1 MASSGDVPVHWLFA
15 IRHSPLRWLRLPT
28 VVILAVLVLLPV
40 GLVVYQSFLDEPF
53 FAPAARLS
61 LWAYEFILGEPD
73 FARAFRTTVI
83 LAIGMT
89 AIAVP
94 LGGVLAFLVVRT
106 DLPAKRLIEPA
117 LLVPIVL
124 SPIVIAFGYVVAIG
138 PVGFASLAFKD
149 LIGFVPWNLYS
160 LASLIIIAGLTHV
173 PHVYLFSAASLRK
186 LNPELEEQARVM
198 GAPPWRVALTVSLPL
213 AWPALVYSGVLI
225 FFLGF
230 ELFGLP
236 LIIGDP
242 ANLLVLT
249 TYLFKLTNILGTPS
263 YQLMAVVVVAMAL
276 VTLPLVYL
284 QRYLLRMAERYV
296 TMGGRGGASRPL
308 RLGRWRFVALACIVL
323 WLLVAIGLPLAGVLL
338 RAFVSRWGE
347 GINPFATLTL
357 QNFFDLA
364 EYPNLVGGIVHTFLL
379 ATVGAAASVAVY
391 AWIALVAHRWRS
403 PLVAVLD
410 YLVLLPRSLP
420 GLVAGLAFLWVFLFV
435 PYLGGLRS
443 SLVGL
448 WLAYSIV
455 WLAFGLRLISAALGQ
470 ISPELEEAA
479 RVTGAGPGRVLRDVT
494 LPLIRFGLM
503 SSWLLCFMIFV
514 REYATGV
521 YLQGPGTEVLGP
533 LIVTLFGGGSLELVA
548 ALSVVNVVLVA
559 AGLALALRLGVRM

>member
-1 MASSGDVPVHWLFA
+1 M
-15 IRHSPLRWLRLPT
+15 IWLRAPT
-28 VVILAVLVLLPV
+28 VVVLVTLVLLPV
-40 GLVVYQSFLDEPF
+40 GIVVYQSLLDEPF
-53 FAPAARLS
+53 FSPVARLS
-61 LWAYEFILGEPD
+61 LSSYEFILGEPD
-73 FARAFRTTVI
+73 FARAFLNTLG
-83 LAIGMT
+83 LAAGMT

-94 LGGVLAFLVVRT
+94 FGAVLAFLVVRT
-106 DLPAKRLIEPA
+106 DLPAKSLIEPA

-124 SPIVIAFGYVVAIG
+124 SPIVIAFGYVVAVG
-138 PVGFASLAFKD
+138 PVGFASLAVKG

-160 LASLIIIAGLTHV
+160 FWSLIVIAGLTHV
-173 PHVYLFSAASLRK
+173 PHVYLFSSASLRK
-186 LNPELEEQARVM
+186 LNLELEEQARIM
-198 GAPPWRVALTVSLPL
+198 GASPWRVALTVSLPL

-236 LIIGDP
+236 LIIGDA
-242 ANLLVLT
+242 ANVLVLT

-263 YQLMAVVVVAMAL
+263 YQLMAVVVVAMGL

-296 TMGGRGGASRPL
+296 TMGGKGAQSQPL
-308 RLGRWRFVALACIVL
+308 RLGRWRWVALACIIL
-323 WLLVAIGLPLAGVLL
+323 WLVVAVGLPLAGVLL

-347 GINPFATLTL
+347 GVNPFESLTL
-357 QNFFDLA
+357 QNFVDLA
-364 EYPNLVGGIVHTFLL
+364 EYPNLVGGIVNTFLL
-379 ATVGAAASVAVY
+379 ATVGAAASVALY
-391 AWIALVAHRWRS
+391 AVVALAAHRWKS
-403 PLVAVLD
+403 PFVAVID
-410 YLVLLPRSLP
+410 YLVLLPRSMP

-435 PYLGGLRS
+435 PYLGILRS

-448 WLAYSIV
+448 WLAYSVV
-455 WLAFGLRLISAALGQ
+455 WLAFGLRIISATLTQ

-479 RVTGAGPGRVLRDVT
+479 RVAGAPPGRVLRDVT
-494 LPLIRFGLM
+494 LPLIRFGLI
-503 SSWLLCFMIFV
+503 SSWLLCFMLFV

>member
-1 MASSGDVPVHWLFA
+1 MT
-15 IRHSPLRWLRLPT
+15 WLRLPT
-28 VVILAVLVLLPV
+28 VTILAVLVLLPV

-53 FAPAARLS
+53 FAPIARLS
-61 LWAYEFILGEPD
+61 LWSYEFILGEPD
-73 FARAFRTTVI
+73 FARAFLTT
-83 LAIGMT
+83 LALAAGMT

-106 DLPAKRLIEPA
+106 DLPAKSLIEPA

-160 LASLIIIAGLTHV
+160 FASLVIIAGLTHV
-173 PHVYLFSAASLRK
+173 PHVYLFSSASLRK
-186 LNPELEEQARVM
+186 LNLELEEQARVM

-242 ANLLVLT
+242 ANVLVMT

-263 YQLMAVVVVAMAL
+263 YQLMAVVVVAIMI

-296 TMGGRGGASRPL
+296 TMGGKGVQSRPL
-308 RLGRWRFVALACIVL
+308 RLGPWRWVALACIVF
-323 WLLVAIGLPLAGVLL
+323 WLVVAIGLPLSGVLL

-347 GINPFATLTL
+347 GINPFETLTL
-357 QNFFDLA
+357 QNFYDLA
-364 EYPNLVGGIVHTFLL
+364 EYPNLIGGVVNTFLL
-379 ATVGAAASVAVY
+379 ATVGAAASVVLY
-391 AWIALVAHRWRS
+391 ALVALATHRWRS
-403 PLVAVLD
+403 RLVAMVD

-435 PYLGGLRS
+435 PYLGVLRS
-443 SLVGL
+443 SLVGI
-448 WLAYSIV
+448 WLAYSLV
-455 WLAFGLRLISAALGQ
+455 WLAFGLRLISAALAQ

-479 RVTGAGPGRVLRDVT
+479 RVTGAPAGRALRDIT
-494 LPLIRFGLM
+494 LPLIRFGLV
-503 SSWLLCFMIFV
+503 SSWLLCFMLFV
-514 REYATGV
+514 REYSTGV

-533 LIVTLFGGGSLELVA
+533 LIVSLFGGGALELVA
-548 ALSVVNVVLVA
+548 ALSVVNVALVA
-559 AGLALALRLGVRM
+559 AGLALALRLGVRI

>member
-1 MASSGDVPVHWLFA
+1 M
-15 IRHSPLRWLRLPT
+15 
-28 VVILAVLVLLPV
+28 
-40 GLVVYQSFLDEPF
+40 VVYQSFLDEPF
-53 FAPAARLS
+53 FVPAARLS
-61 LWAYEFILGEPD
+61 LESYRFVLAEPD
-73 FARAFRTTVI
+73 FARAFLTSFL
-83 LAIGMT
+83 LAAGMT

-94 LGGVLAFLVVRT
+94 FGGVLAFLVVRT
-106 DLPAKRLIEPA
+106 DLPGKSWIEPA

-124 SPIVIAFGYVVAIG
+124 SPIVIAFGYVISVG
-138 PVGFASLAFKD
+138 PVGFASLAVKQ

-160 LASLIIIAGLTHV
+160 LGSLIVIAGLTHV
-173 PHVYLFSAASLRK
+173 PHVYLFSSASLRK
-186 LNPELEEQARVM
+186 LNLELEEQARVM

-213 AWPALVYSGVLI
+213 IWPALVYSGVLI

-242 ANLLVLT
+242 ANVLVLT

-263 YQLMAVVVVAMAL
+263 YQLMAVVVVAIAL

-296 TMGGRGGASRPL
+296 TMGGKGVQSRPL
-308 RLGRWRFVALACIVL
+308 RLGPWRWVALACIVL
-323 WLLVAIGLPLAGVLL
+323 WLLLAIGLPLAGVLL
-338 RAFVSRWGE
+338 RAFVNRWGE
-347 GINPFATLTL
+347 GINPFESLTL

-364 EYPNLVGGIVHTFLL
+364 EHPNLVGSIVNTCLL

-391 AWIALVAHRWRS
+391 ALIALASHRWKSRF
-403 PLVAVLD
+403 VAMVD
-410 YLVLLPRSLP
+410 YLVLLPRSMP

-435 PYLGGLRS
+435 PYLGVLRS
-443 SLVGL
+443 SLISL
-448 WLAYSIV
+448 WLAYSTV
-455 WLAFGLRLISAALGQ
+455 WLAFGLRLISASLSQ

-479 RVTGAGPGRVLRDVT
+479 RVTGAPPGRALRDVT
-494 LPLIRFGLM
+494 LPLIRFGLV

-514 REYATGV
+514 REYSTGV

-533 LIVTLFGGGSLELVA
+533 LIVSLLGGGSLELVA
-548 ALSVVNVVLVA
+548 ALSVVNVALVA
-559 AGLALALRLGVRM
+559 VGLALALRLGVRI

>member
-1 MASSGDVPVHWLFA
+1 MRIADM
-15 IRHSPLRWLRLPT
+15 IWLRLPT
-28 VVILAVLVLLPV
+28 VTILAVLVLLPV

-53 FAPAARLS
+53 FAPIARLS
-61 LWAYEFILGEPD
+61 LSSYEFILGEPD
-73 FARAFRTTVI
+73 FARAFLTT
-83 LAIGMT
+83 LALAAGMT

-106 DLPAKRLIEPA
+106 DLPAKSLIEPA

-160 LASLIIIAGLTHV
+160 FASLVIIAGLTHV
-173 PHVYLFSAASLRK
+173 PHVYLFSSASLRK
-186 LNPELEEQARVM
+186 LNLELEEQARVM

-242 ANLLVLT
+242 ANVLVLT

-263 YQLMAVVVVAMAL
+263 YQLMAVVVVAIMI

-296 TMGGRGGASRPL
+296 TMGGKGVQSRPL
-308 RLGRWRFVALACIVL
+308 RLGPWRWVALACIVF
-323 WLLVAIGLPLAGVLL
+323 WLVVAIGLPLSGVLL

-347 GINPFATLTL
+347 GINPFETLTL
-357 QNFFDLA
+357 QNFYDLA
-364 EYPNLVGGIVHTFLL
+364 EYPNLIGGIVNTFLL
-379 ATVGAAASVAVY
+379 ATVGAAASVVLY
-391 AWIALVAHRWRS
+391 ALVALATHHWRS
-403 PLVAVLD
+403 RFVAMVD

-435 PYLGGLRS
+435 PYLGVLRS
-443 SLVGL
+443 SLVGI
-448 WLAYSIV
+448 WLAYSLV
-455 WLAFGLRLISAALGQ
+455 WLAFGLRLISAALAQ

-479 RVTGAGPGRVLRDVT
+479 RVTGAPPGRALRDIT
-494 LPLIRFGLM
+494 LPLIRFGLV
-503 SSWLLCFMIFV
+503 SSWLLCFMLFV
-514 REYATGV
+514 REYSTGV

-533 LIVTLFGGGSLELVA
+533 LIVSLFGGGALELVA
-548 ALSVVNVVLVA
+548 ALSVVNVALVA
-559 AGLALALRLGVRM
+559 AGLALALRLGVRI

>member
-1 MASSGDVPVHWLFA
+1 M
-15 IRHSPLRWLRLPT
+15 IWLRLPT
-28 VVILAVLVLLPV
+28 VAVLAALVLLPV

-53 FAPAARLS
+53 FVPAARLTLS
-61 LWAYEFILGEPD
+61 SYRFVLGDPD
-73 FARAFRTTVI
+73 FARAFLTT
-83 LAIGMT
+83 LALAAGMT

-106 DLPAKRLIEPA
+106 DLPGKRLIEPA

-160 LASLIIIAGLTHV
+160 FTSLVIIAGLTHV
-173 PHVYLFSAASLRK
+173 PHVYLFSSTSLRK
-186 LNPELEEQARVM
+186 LNLELEEQARSM

-213 AWPALVYSGVLI
+213 AAPALVHSGVLI

-236 LIIGDP
+236 LVIGDP
-242 ANLLVLT
+242 ANVLVLT

-263 YQLMAVVVVAMAL
+263 YQLMAVVVVAIAL

-284 QRYLLRMAERYV
+284 QRYLLAMAERYV
-296 TMGGRGGASRPL
+296 TMGGKGFQARPL
-308 RLGRWRFVALACIVL
+308 RLGRWRWAALGG
-323 WLLVAIGLPLAGVLL
+323 LV
-338 RAFVSRWGE
+338 
-347 GINPFATLTL
+347 
-357 QNFFDLA
+357 
-364 EYPNLVGGIVHTFLL
+364 
-379 ATVGAAASVAVY
+379 
-391 AWIALVAHRWRS
+391 
-403 PLVAVLD
+403 D
-410 YLVLLPRSLP
+410 YLVLLPRALP

-435 PYLGGLRS
+435 PYLGMLRS

-448 WLAYSIV
+448 WLAYSVV
-455 WLAFGLRLISAALGQ
+455 WLAFGLRLISAALSQ
-470 ISPELEEAA
+470 IAPELEEAA
-479 RVTGAGPGRVLRDVT
+479 RVAGASPGRTLRDVT
-494 LPLIRFGLM
+494 LPLLRFGLV

-514 REYATGV
+514 REYSTGV

-548 ALSVVNVVLVA
+548 ALSVVNVGLVA
-559 AGLALALRLGVRM
+559 VGLALALRFGVRI

>member
-1 MASSGDVPVHWLFA
+1 M
-15 IRHSPLRWLRLPT
+15 IWLRAPT
-28 VVILAVLVLLPV
+28 VVVLVALVLLPV
-40 GLVVYQSFLDEPF
+40 GIVVYQSFLDEPF
-53 FAPAARLS
+53 FSPVARWSLS
-61 LWAYEFILGEPD
+61 SYEFIFGEPD
-73 FARAFRTTVI
+73 FARAFLNT
-83 LAIGMT
+83 LALAAGMT

-94 LGGVLAFLVVRT
+94 FGAILAFLVVRT
-106 DLPAKRLIEPA
+106 DLPAKSLIEPA

-124 SPIVIAFGYVVAIG
+124 SPIVIAFGYVVAVG
-138 PVGFASLAFKD
+138 PVGFASLAIKR

-160 LASLIIIAGLTHV
+160 FWSLIVIAGLTHV
-173 PHVYLFSAASLRK
+173 PHVYLFSSASLRK
-186 LNPELEEQARVM
+186 LNPELEEQARIM
-198 GAPPWRVALTVSLPL
+198 GAAPWRVALTVSLPL

-236 LIIGDP
+236 LIIGDA
-242 ANLLVLT
+242 ANVLVLT

-263 YQLMAVVVVAMAL
+263 YQLMAVVVVAMGL

-284 QRYLLRMAERYV
+284 QRYLLQKAERYV
-296 TMGGRGGASRPL
+296 TMGGKGAQSRPL
-308 RLGRWRFVALACIVL
+308 RLGRWRWVALACIIL
-323 WLLVAIGLPLAGVLL
+323 WLIVAIGLPLAGVLL

-347 GINPFATLTL
+347 GVNPFASLTL
-357 QNFFDLA
+357 QNFIDLA
-364 EYPNLVGGIVHTFLL
+364 EYPNLVGGIVNTFLL
-379 ATVGAAASVAVY
+379 ATVGAAASVALY
-391 AWIALVAHRWRS
+391 AVVALAAHRWKS
-403 PLVAVLD
+403 PFVAVID
-410 YLVLLPRSLP
+410 YLVLLPRSMP

-435 PYLGGLRS
+435 PYLGILRS

-448 WLAYSIV
+448 WLAYSVV
-455 WLAFGLRLISAALGQ
+455 WLAFGLRIISATLTQ

-479 RVTGAGPGRVLRDVT
+479 RVAGAPPGRVLRDVT
-494 LPLIRFGLM
+494 LPLIRFGII
-503 SSWLLCFMIFV
+503 SSWLLCFMLFV